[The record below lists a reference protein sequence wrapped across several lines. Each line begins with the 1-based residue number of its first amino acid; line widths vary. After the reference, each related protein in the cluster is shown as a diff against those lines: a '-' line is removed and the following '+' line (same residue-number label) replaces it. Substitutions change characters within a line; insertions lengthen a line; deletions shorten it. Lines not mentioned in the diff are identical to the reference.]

1 MTFKLPELKFAK
13 DALEPY
19 IDAQTVEIHHGKHHQ
34 TYVDNLNKAVEGTKY
49 AEMDIEELIK
59 NLNDLPEELRT
70 PVRNHGG
77 GHYNHAIY
85 WETIGPNGKGKPDGD
100 LAKKIDETFG
110 SFEAF
115 QEKMEEAAKTQ
126 FGSGWA
132 WLVVKDGE
140 LSIEKSLNQ
149 ENPIT
154 NGKYPI
160 LTVDVWEHAY
170 YLKYQ
175 NRRPEYVKNWWNIV
189 NWDAVEEKYE
199 AHK

>member
-13 DALEPY
+13 DALEPN

-49 AEMDIEELIK
+49 ADMDIEELIK

>member
-49 AEMDIEELIK
+49 ADMDIEELIK

>member
-1 MTFKLPELKFAK
+1 MTFKFPELKFAK

-49 AEMDIEELIK
+49 ADMDIEELIK

>member
-19 IDAQTVEIHHGKHHQ
+19 IDVQTVEIHHGKHHQ

-49 AEMDIEELIK
+49 ADMDIEELIK

>member
-49 AEMDIEELIK
+49 ADMDIEELIK

-170 YLKYQ
+170 YLDYQ
-175 NRRPEYVKNWWNIV
+175 NRRADHLKEIWNIID
-189 NWDAVEEKYE
+189 WDVVSERY
-199 AHK
+199 